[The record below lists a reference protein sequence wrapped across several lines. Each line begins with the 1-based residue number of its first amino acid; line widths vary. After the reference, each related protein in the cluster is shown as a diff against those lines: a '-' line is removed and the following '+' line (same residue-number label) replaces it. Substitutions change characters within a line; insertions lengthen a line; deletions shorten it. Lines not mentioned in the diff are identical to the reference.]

1 MMETMVLFSG
11 SVFSFVWGLG
21 MLAEREQNAG
31 NRLLSCI
38 LFISGIWLLSG
49 AYAAGEI
56 HLRFPHFYLIH
67 LPFVYF
73 YGPVLY
79 SYYSRILL
87 EEEIPLSRMHFH
99 YAVPFAVL
107 FIILP
112 FHFQST
118 EDKILFIRSAGVGQI
133 SQYHILIYA
142 VNAGAK
148 ISILI
153 YFTMILKK
161 NMSAFSD
168 LKNPSSLWKKYVLL
182 IIFLLYGALVLGL
195 LGFVLGRFF
204 LVKISAMLLPFILFL
219 FFILSRRHPETVSG
233 LRQEFRRIRYG
244 QSKIDS
250 LNVEE
255 IIQRLETLMKEEKA
269 FSDEDL
275 SLPSLSEELGIS
287 VHQLS
292 QILNERL
299 GKNFHQYIN
308 EHRIEE
314 AKRMILD
321 EPERTVLSVA
331 YAVGFNSK
339 SAFSKAFRTFTGITA
354 QEYRKKYS
362 VRK

>member
-1 MMETMVLFSG
+1 MIETMILFSG

-21 MLAEREQNAG
+21 MLAEKGQNAG
-31 NRLLSCI
+31 NRLLSAI
-38 LFISGIWLLSG
+38 LFISGVWLLSG
-49 AYAAGEI
+49 AYVTGGF

-73 YGPVLY
+73 YGPLLY

-87 EEEIPLSRMHFH
+87 DEEISLSRMHFH
-99 YAVPFAVL
+99 YALPLAVL
-107 FIILP
+107 FTVLP

-118 EDKILFIRSAGVGQI
+118 EDKILFIRSAVSGQI

-153 YFTMILKK
+153 YFTMILRK
-161 NMSAFSD
+161 NLSAFSD
-168 LKNPSSLWKKYVLL
+168 LKNSSSLWKKYVLL

-195 LGFVLGRFF
+195 LGFIMNKIFF
-204 LVKISAMLLPFILFL
+204 IKFSALLLPFILFL

-233 LRQEFRRIRYG
+233 LRQEFRKIRYG

-255 IIQRLETLMKEEKA
+255 IIHRLEFLMKEEKA
-269 FSDEDL
+269 FSDEDI
-275 SLPSLSEELGIS
+275 SLPSLSEELGVS

-292 QILNERL
+292 QILNEKL
-299 GKNFHQYIN
+299 GKSFYQYIN
-308 EHRIEE
+308 EYRIEE
-314 AKRMILD
+314 AKKMILD
-321 EPERTVLSVA
+321 EPDRTVLSVA

-339 SAFSKAFRTFTGITA
+339 SAFTKAFRIFTGITA